1 MIKIRILAGLKISVS
16 FNLGN
21 LHPLVLLPY
30 LISLCCQRSIIYFFQ
45 DCYVYYEDFL
55 LIAWI
60 QFSASARAYDS
71 RLQYSLSPFAG
82 EIWTQIWIGQW
93 EQCYFSLKTMTFLWF
108 FFTYF
113 PGVEDFF
120 FFFLHIMIK
129 YCDRWQFFSLNCTK
143 SKTLIPKG

>member
-55 LIAWI
+55 LIA
-60 QFSASARAYDS
+60 
-71 RLQYSLSPFAG
+71 
-82 EIWTQIWIGQW
+82 
-93 EQCYFSLKTMTFLWF
+93 
-108 FFTYF
+108 
-113 PGVEDFF
+113 
-120 FFFLHIMIK
+120 
-129 YCDRWQFFSLNCTK
+129 
-143 SKTLIPKG
+143 